1 MKKLFAIVMTLL
13 LVFSLPL
20 FAMAEEATTAETSAD
35 TTVEEVTTV
44 ETSADTTVETSAD
57 TTVEE
62 ATTVEETITAPES
75 TENTTEEST
84 EPETEP
90 EIRFGFYPETAL
102 VTLPIMGM
110 GMLGIFLVTLV
121 IILTVLVLS
130 KIGKEKEEE

>member
-13 LVFSLPL
+13 LVVSLPL
-20 FAMAEEATTAETSAD
+20 FAMAEEATTAPET
-35 TTVEEVTTV
+35 
-44 ETSADTTVETSAD
+44 
-57 TTVEE
+57 
-62 ATTVEETITAPES
+62 
-75 TENTTEEST
+75 TENTTEDST
-84 EPETEP
+84 EPESETEP

>member
-1 MKKLFAIVMTLL
+1 MKKLFAILMTLL

-20 FAMAEEATTAETSAD
+20 LTMAEEATTAPETSAD
-35 TTVEEVTTV
+35 TTAEAVTTAPETTEDTAEEVTN
-44 ETSADTTVETSAD
+44 
-57 TTVEE
+57 
-62 ATTVEETITAPES
+62 PES
-75 TENTTEEST
+75 
-84 EPETEP
+84 ETDP

-121 IILTVLVLS
+121 IILAVLVLS

>member
-20 FAMAEEATTAETSAD
+20 FAMAEEATTTETSAD
-35 TTVEEVTTV
+35 TTAEEATTV
-44 ETSADTTVETSAD
+44 ETSADTTA
-57 TTVEE
+57 E
-62 ATTVEETITAPES
+62 AATTAPET
-75 TENTTEEST
+75 TENTTEDST
-84 EPETEP
+84 EPESETEP

-121 IILTVLVLS
+121 IILAVLVLS

>member
-13 LVFSLPL
+13 LVVSLPL
-20 FAMAEEATTAETSAD
+20 FAMAEEATAAPETSAD
-35 TTVEEVTTV
+35 TAVEAVTTAPETAEEVTN
-44 ETSADTTVETSAD
+44 
-57 TTVEE
+57 
-62 ATTVEETITAPES
+62 PES
-75 TENTTEEST
+75 
-84 EPETEP
+84 ETDP

-121 IILTVLVLS
+121 IILAVLVLS

>member
-20 FAMAEEATTAETSAD
+20 FAMAEEATTAPETSAD
-35 TTVEEVTTV
+35 TT
-44 ETSADTTVETSAD
+44 A
-57 TTVEE
+57 E
-62 ATTVEETITAPES
+62 AATTAPET
-75 TENTTEEST
+75 TENTTEDST
-84 EPETEP
+84 EPESETEP

-121 IILTVLVLS
+121 IILAVLVLS
-130 KIGKEKEEE
+130 KLGGKNEEE